1 MHPNFLKLSGVL
13 ETTIET
19 ILIGI
24 KIYKVQLGFD
34 VQFKKKFKQKIKLMC
49 VPKGNNDQ
57 EVAS

>member
-24 KIYKVQLGFD
+24 KVYKVQLRPN
-34 VQFKKKFKQKIKLMC
+34 VQFKKKFKQKTRLMC
-49 VPKGNNDQ
+49 VLKGNSDQ

>member
-34 VQFKKKFKQKIKLMC
+34 VQFKKKFKQKTKLMC
-49 VPKGNNDQ
+49 VPKGNND
-57 EVAS
+57 